1 MKKNETYVLT
11 IENFGCNGEGIAR
24 KDNFPIF
31 IEGAIP
37 GEEAEILIVKVL
49 KNFAYGKILRILKPS
64 KDRTEPVCPVFK
76 RCGGCQLLHLN
87 YETQLAF
94 KTDYVKDCL
103 RKFSGLQNFEVA
115 PCCGME
121 GEPFYYRN
129 KAQYPVSSG
138 KCGFYAPRSHTL
150 IPIESCIVQSKADA
164 ALIKI
169 IENYPYNSE
178 IRHLYTRTGES
189 EIMAVLV
196 TKSKKLPEKEQL
208 ISQMKAAGVATLVQN
223 INPKNTNVI
232 LGSENIVLYGKGFVE
247 GKIGNLAFSISP
259 HSFFQINTRQT
270 ERLYAKGKELL
281 NLSGGETVLDMYC
294 GIGSIGLFMAD
305 RAKKIIGVECVPQAV
320 LNARENA
327 EKNHIQNAEF
337 IEGLSE
343 DVLPELIKKGIRPDA
358 VVIDPPRKGCDEKLL
373 SALLTCAPD
382 KILYISCNPAT
393 FARDIKILSETY
405 ALGTVYPFDLFPQTR
420 HVETVVL
427 LQRQNT

>member
-1 MKKNETYVLT
+1 
-11 IENFGCNGEGIAR
+11 
-24 KDNFPIF
+24 
-31 IEGAIP
+31 
-37 GEEAEILIVKVL
+37 
-49 KNFAYGKILRILKPS
+49 
-64 KDRTEPVCPVFK
+64 
-76 RCGGCQLLHLN
+76 
-87 YETQLAF
+87 
-94 KTDYVKDCL
+94 
-103 RKFSGLQNFEVA
+103 
-115 PCCGME
+115 
-121 GEPFYYRN
+121 
-129 KAQYPVSSG
+129 
-138 KCGFYAPRSHTL
+138 
-150 IPIESCIVQSKADA
+150 
-164 ALIKI
+164 
-169 IENYPYNSE
+169 
-178 IRHLYTRTGES
+178 
-189 EIMAVLV
+189 MAVLV

-232 LGSENIVLYGKGFVE
+232 LGSENVVLYGKGFVE

-343 DVLPELIKKGIRPDA
+343 DVLPELIKKGMRPDA

-393 FARDIKILSETY
+393 FARDIKILSEKY
-405 ALGTVYPFDLFPQTR
+405 NLGTVYPFDLFPQTR
-420 HVETVVL
+420 HTECLACLT
-427 LQRQNT
+427 RKK